1 MIDLRAGPAPGSLN
15 GMCAAVHCA
24 MPAGKCAISGKC
36 REALKCSMDCGT
48 VPVNKIAGCQY
59 LCEMTHGYASPEY
72 NEFIKCTVDNKCI
85 TPTPKDGHCR
95 ASDSD
100 AVQSITDMSQI
111 AGDWW
116 VTRGIN
122 CGNTKNGDK
131 EDGGGYDWYP
141 CQHERFIQVKGTDGK
156 PFWQNN
162 ITYCGGSN
170 GGLKQCTT
178 TVIDTVANVSLTS
191 PGVVH
196 HLYTDAPLAPQTEY
210 WRIVS
215 RPHPD
220 WVFVI
225 WCGNT
230 PLLPYNG
237 GIVLSRAARDD
248 STIPPDVLVDFKK
261 TATKFGVEW
270 DELCPSSNADC
281 P

>member
-1 MIDLRAGPAPGSLN
+1 MLLSAPAPGSLDK
-15 GMCAAVHCA
+15 MCTAKNCA
-24 MPAGKCAISGKC
+24 MPAGSCAIRSLC
-36 REALKCSMDCGT
+36 REALQCSMNCNK
-48 VPVNKIAGCQY
+48 VPLSKIAGCQY
-59 LCEMTHGYASPEY
+59 LCEMTFGKTSPQY
-72 NEFIKCTVDNKCI
+72 VDFIKCAVDHKCI

-100 AVQSITDMSQI
+100 SVQSITDMSQI

-122 CGNTKNGDK
+122 CGNTDMGDK
-131 EDGGGYDWYP
+131 ENGGGHDWYP
-141 CQHERFIQVKGTDGK
+141 CQHERFVQTMGNDGK
-156 PFWQNN
+156 MFWQNN

-178 TVIDTVANVSLTS
+178 SIIDTVANVSLTA
-191 PGVVH
+191 PGTVH

-210 WRIVS
+210 WRMVS

-248 STIPPDVLVDFKK
+248 STMPPAVLADFRI
-261 TATKFGVEW
+261 TAKKFGVEW
-270 DELCPSSNADC
+270 DEMCMSSNVGC